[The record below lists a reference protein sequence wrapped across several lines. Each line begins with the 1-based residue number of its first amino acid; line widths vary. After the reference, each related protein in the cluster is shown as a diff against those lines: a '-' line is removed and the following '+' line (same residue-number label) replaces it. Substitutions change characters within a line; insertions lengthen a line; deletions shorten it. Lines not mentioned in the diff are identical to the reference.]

1 VPYISPAA
9 GQSYWAKAVD
19 AGNRHADSRSLK
31 GETIMKTKTNVKAGG
46 GDGGVLQVGLIN
58 VNDVNILD
66 GNAVNIFNN
75 SSGCGCG
82 GPK

>member
-1 VPYISPAA
+1 
-9 GQSYWAKAVD
+9 
-19 AGNRHADSRSLK
+19 
-31 GETIMKTKTNVKAGG
+31 MKTKTNVKAGG